1 MEKSADDLE
10 FSAEGLSG
18 NAKTTKFAL
27 LEPALQFVTFPKLL
41 LIQKPYSFTLC
52 YLTFLELL
60 LIQKQDVTVHPES
73 YEHGEGR

>member
-27 LEPALQFVTFPKLL
+27 LEPALQFITFPELL

-60 LIQKQDVTVHPES
+60 LIQKQDVTVHPEP